1 MEVSTWP
8 ERKLKARQPEK
19 QARKKPEVRK
29 NNHLRP
35 EDGLRV
41 PG

>member
-1 MEVSTWP
+1 MEVLKWP
-8 ERKLKARQPEK
+8 RRKLKARQPEK
-19 QARKKPEVRK
+19 QARKKPGARK

-35 EDGLRV
+35 KNDLHG